1 VPGWIDRRLLAL
13 CLIAVAVATAG
24 GGQDATGQKAGNTAG
39 PAATA
44 ADQDAAGAG
53 QQAPGPGQ
61 APGQQAPSPGQAPGQ
76 QATDPLGEPPAAA
89 EGIYA
94 VLLQD
99 ADLFASPTSDGEIV
113 VRVPAGSHLGYVGET
128 TDAFDRAWFTVQD
141 PFRSQPRPRKWLAP
155 FNAAELLAFGG
166 RAAVLADRLPPLTVG
181 DASGAAVAAALLA
194 QAAGLTAPAASGMP
208 GAGAAQPAQAPWWT
222 PAAELT
228 AAHASTFDGVVAL
241 SAAVVEE
248 AHVRE
253 AIELLGG
260 RETLADWP
268 ADPLPGELFVPPRLP
283 VVFVFD
289 GSEWR
294 LRRPARLFG
303 DALSLL
309 DNPLLLPDLS
319 APPLAGGPA
328 IACWELV
335 GALTPGGGPAGSIQV
350 APPRTPPR
358 GRALP
363 PPEAGEPDP
372 ANAPLR
378 IQGLLPPAPAL
389 ARVPPRVD
397 PPPVPSGVEIRD
409 DDGRQAVYLE
419 QTLDPALVRRL
430 RGREVVLDVVARTP
444 AAAQSAATFGV
455 NIQIDGGPATG
466 APAARP
472 TSAGDPGAGG
482 AGSVDPGAAAAAASG
497 GRPAGQT
504 RSIDAGDATAG
515 RIQLSTSFT
524 VDANPV
530 RFAYPFTVP
539 EAAES
544 LTVRLL
550 PLDRSIAVD
559 QQGAVIFER
568 VTLRLAHWP
577 ARPAAASLPLNRVT
591 ATSWEGARLHTRSPI
606 ALTTRPAEEVEAIWP
621 QVAASDW
628 SVEDKQLVLAGELR
642 HGMSPEQVRL
652 AWGEPEE
659 EEPAGEYGI
668 DHRWRYPDR
677 YVAFTAGKVIA
688 FATTPEEVA
697 KPPVLRC
704 SGGP

>member
-1 VPGWIDRRLLAL
+1 VPGSIDRRLLAL
-13 CLIAVAVATAG
+13 SLIAAAVATAG
-24 GGQDATGQKAGNTAG
+24 
-39 PAATA
+39 
-44 ADQDAAGAG
+44 
-53 QQAPGPGQ
+53 QQAP
-61 APGQQAPSPGQAPGQ
+61 
-76 QATDPLGEPPAAA
+76 DPPGEPPAA

-141 PFRSQPRPRKWLAP
+141 PFRSQPRQRKWLAP

-166 RAAVLADRLPPLTVG
+166 RAAVLADRMPPLTVG
-181 DASGAAVAAALLA
+181 GARGAAAAAALR
-194 QAAGLTAPAASGMP
+194 APAAALTATAASGVP

-222 PAAELT
+222 PATELT
-228 AAHASTFDGVVAL
+228 ATHAPTFDGVVAL
-241 SAAVVEE
+241 SAAAVEE

-268 ADPLPGELFVPPRLP
+268 VDPLPGELFVPPRLP
-283 VVFVFD
+283 VLFVFD
-289 GSEWR
+289 GSVWR
-294 LRRPARLFG
+294 VRRPARLFG
-303 DALSLL
+303 DALNLL
-309 DNPLLLPDLS
+309 DNPLLLPDPS

-335 GALTPGGGPAGSIQV
+335 GALTPGGAPAGSIQV

-363 PPEAGEPDP
+363 LPEAGEPDP

-419 QTLDPALVRRL
+419 QTLDPALARRL
-430 RGREVVLDVVARTP
+430 RGRAVVLDVVARTP
-444 AAAQSAATFGV
+444 AAAQSAVTFGV

-466 APAARP
+466 A
-472 TSAGDPGAGG
+472 
-482 AGSVDPGAAAAAASG
+482 
-497 GRPAGQT
+497 
-504 RSIDAGDATAG
+504 ATAG
-515 RIQLSTSFT
+515 RLQLSDSFT

-530 RFAYPFTVP
+530 RFPYAFTVP
-539 EAAES
+539 ADAES
-544 LTVRLL
+544 IIVRLL

-568 VTLRLAHWP
+568 VALRLAHWP
-577 ARPAAASLPLNRVT
+577 ARPPASSLPLNRIN

-628 SVEDKQLVLAGELR
+628 SVEDMQLVLAGELR
-642 HGMSPEQVRL
+642 HRMSPEQVRL

-704 SGGP
+704 GGGP

>member
-13 CLIAVAVATAG
+13 SLIAAAVATAG
-24 GGQDATGQKAGNTAG
+24 RQATGPPGEL
-39 PAATA
+39 PA
-44 ADQDAAGAG
+44 
-53 QQAPGPGQ
+53 P
-61 APGQQAPSPGQAPGQ
+61 
-76 QATDPLGEPPAAA
+76 
-89 EGIYA
+89 EGVYA

-113 VRVPAGSHLGYVGET
+113 VRVPAGSHLGYVRET
-128 TDAFDRAWFTVQD
+128 TDAFGRAWFTVQD
-141 PFRSQPRPRKWLAP
+141 PFRSQPRQRNWLAP
-155 FNAAELLAFGG
+155 FNAAELLALGG

-181 DASGAAVAAALLA
+181 GARGSATAAAL
-194 QAAGLTAPAASGMP
+194 AAATA
-208 GAGAAQPAQAPWWT
+208 AAQPARAPWWM

-228 AAHASTFDGVVAL
+228 ATHAPTFDGVVAL
-241 SAAVVEE
+241 SAAAVEE
-248 AHVRE
+248 AQARE

-260 RETLADWP
+260 QEALADWP

-363 PPEAGEPDP
+363 LPDAGEPDP

-397 PPPVPSGVEIRD
+397 PPPIPSGVEIRD

-419 QTLDPALVRRL
+419 QTLDPALARRL
-430 RGREVVLDVVARTP
+430 RGRDVVLDVVARTP

-455 NIQIDGGPATG
+455 NVQIDGGPATG
-466 APAARP
+466 AAAARP

-577 ARPAAASLPLNRVT
+577 ARPPAASLPLNRIT

-697 KPPVLRC
+697 KPPVMRC
-704 SGGP
+704 SGGLEEPPSTPR

>member
-1 VPGWIDRRLLAL
+1 MPGWIDRRLLAL
-13 CLIAVAVATAG
+13 SLIAAAVATAG
-24 GGQDATGQKAGNTAG
+24 RQATGPPGEL
-39 PAATA
+39 PA
-44 ADQDAAGAG
+44 
-53 QQAPGPGQ
+53 P
-61 APGQQAPSPGQAPGQ
+61 
-76 QATDPLGEPPAAA
+76 
-89 EGIYA
+89 EGVYA

-141 PFRSQPRPRKWLAP
+141 PFRSQPRQRKWLAP

-181 DASGAAVAAALLA
+181 GARGSATAAAL
-194 QAAGLTAPAASGMP
+194 AAATA
-208 GAGAAQPAQAPWWT
+208 AAQPARAPWWM

-228 AAHASTFDGVVAL
+228 ATHAPTFDGVVAL
-241 SAAVVEE
+241 SAAAVEE
-248 AHVRE
+248 AQARE

-260 RETLADWP
+260 QEALADWP

-363 PPEAGEPDP
+363 LPDAGEPDP

-397 PPPVPSGVEIRD
+397 PPPIPSGVEIRD

-419 QTLDPALVRRL
+419 QTLDPALARRL
-430 RGREVVLDVVARTP
+430 RGRDVVLDVVARTP

-455 NIQIDGGPATG
+455 NVQIDGGPATG
-466 APAARP
+466 AAA
-472 TSAGDPGAGG
+472 D
-482 AGSVDPGAAAAAASG
+482 
-497 GRPAGQT
+497 
-504 RSIDAGDATAG
+504 